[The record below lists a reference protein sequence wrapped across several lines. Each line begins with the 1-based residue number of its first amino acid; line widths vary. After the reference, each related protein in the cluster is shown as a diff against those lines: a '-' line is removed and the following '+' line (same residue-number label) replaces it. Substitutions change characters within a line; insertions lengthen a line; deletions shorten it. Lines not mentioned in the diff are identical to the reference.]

1 VKVFYFGCWDRVG
14 HFLWMPCGDSVPMS
28 ETPWGNAVDGGLCP
42 GKRDRRG
49 EVAHED
55 QREGQAALHHR
66 DGWTALAFWD
76 RSVDTRPNSNSA
88 FLAEGTRTLP
98 EMMAL
103 AWSSFPQIM
112 DRFEVALYVD
122 GVSEGRS

>member
-1 VKVFYFGCWDRVG
+1 VKVFYFGCWDAIG
-14 HFLWMPCGDSVPMS
+14 HFLWTPYRHSVPMV

-55 QREGQAALHHR
+55 QREGHAALHHR

-103 AWSSFPQIM
+103 AWSSFPAVM
-112 DRFEVALYVD
+112 ARLKVAIRVD
-122 GVSEGRS
+122 GVSEGGS